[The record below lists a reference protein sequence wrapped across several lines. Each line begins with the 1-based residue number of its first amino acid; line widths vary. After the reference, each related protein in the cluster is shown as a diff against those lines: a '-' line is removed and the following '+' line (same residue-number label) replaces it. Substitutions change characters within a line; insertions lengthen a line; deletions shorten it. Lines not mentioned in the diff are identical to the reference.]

1 MAHPLI
7 PQITDIATPIAA
19 ELGLELVAVVFHTHE
34 RPPALRVDIR
44 NPDADTG
51 LQDCERMSRALESA
65 LDAADAIPFAYAL
78 EVSSPGTSR
87 QLTTDREFNAF
98 SGFAVQVTTKQAADN
113 KTELKGQL
121 IRRDD
126 TTIYLNQ
133 KGRTIEI
140 PRELVSKVSLDDPD
154 WVLPLN
160 CNSIDAR
167 AASKDFPKLV
177 AAGISLAFYPIFS
190 CYCVATIWIWQ
201 L

>member
-44 NPDADTG
+44 NLDADTG

-98 SGFAVQVTTKQAADN
+98 SGFAVQVTTTQASD
-113 KTELKGQL
+113 KKSELKGQL

-140 PRELVSKVSLDDPD
+140 PRELVSKVSLDDPE
-154 WVLPLN
+154 
-160 CNSIDAR
+160 
-167 AASKDFPKLV
+167 
-177 AAGISLAFYPIFS
+177 
-190 CYCVATIWIWQ
+190 
-201 L
+201 

>member
-98 SGFAVQVTTKQAADN
+98 SGFAVQVTTTQAADN
-113 KTELKGQL
+113 TTELKGQL

-126 TTIYLNQ
+126 TTLYLNQ

-140 PRELVSKVSLDDPD
+140 PRELVSKVALDDPD
-154 WVLPLN
+154 
-160 CNSIDAR
+160 
-167 AASKDFPKLV
+167 
-177 AAGISLAFYPIFS
+177 
-190 CYCVATIWIWQ
+190 
-201 L
+201 